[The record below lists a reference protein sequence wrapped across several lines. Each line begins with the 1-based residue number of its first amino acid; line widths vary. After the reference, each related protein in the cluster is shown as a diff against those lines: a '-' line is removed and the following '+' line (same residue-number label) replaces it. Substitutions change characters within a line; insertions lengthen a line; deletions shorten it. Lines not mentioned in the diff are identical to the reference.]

1 MSEIPVQACG
11 AKISYMVICKMEAMC
26 CFVMF
31 GGCSMVTGRRCV
43 ARNIGVGAVWGLS
56 PPPTLGRFRKSLK
69 LRSQLNIF
77 IYPKIY
83 YTIHTK
89 LK

>member
-1 MSEIPVQACG
+1 MCSETDRCKCLIRKGMQGGFCHLCAAIPVQACG

-43 ARNIGVGAVWGLS
+43 ARNIGVGA
-56 PPPTLGRFRKSLK
+56 
-69 LRSQLNIF
+69 
-77 IYPKIY
+77 
-83 YTIHTK
+83 
-89 LK
+89 